1 MNIEQA
7 TRTTLPHRRLA
18 QQVAPKHPKDV
29 SGWYLLFLPVVDA
42 GLTVAALSLAVE
54 LRRALPFGP
63 TLTDEGWVSTQV
75 YLVAIGLGLVVYGA
89 MGVYQ
94 AERLRSFGAELW
106 AVLKATLVGI
116 ALLAGVLYFVEREVS
131 RWLYIYYGLIQLSLV
146 VTARLAIHGLCRVL
160 KLSLARPRRTLVVG
174 ANGIGREVARRLSQ
188 AKHGDYQVIGYLHNG
203 DGQASA
209 PPDLPIWGSLDH
221 AESIA
226 RGLMVDELLVALPL
240 SESHALA
247 ELMDAIHDLPVQ
259 VKVIPDYFD
268 LAYLYSRADELAGM
282 PVISLKEPVLAPRQR
297 AMKRVFDVIV
307 ASLLLVLVSP
317 LLLIGALA
325 IKLDSAGPALYRQK
339 RIGEGGRPFAMYK
352 LRTMVVDADGDEH
365 RLIEMNG
372 DSVQFNKGPH
382 DPRVT
387 RVGAFLRR
395 WSIDELPQLLN
406 VIQGDLSLVGPRP
419 ELPVLVERYSPW
431 QRKRFSAPQGVTGWW
446 QVNGRP
452 QNVDQK
458 VEHDLYYVR
467 NYSMWLDMWILVK
480 TIPAVIGQ
488 DGAY

>member
-7 TRTTLPHRRLA
+7 TLSTLAHRHLA
-18 QQVAPKHPKDV
+18 QQVTQKRPKDV

-42 GLTVAALSLAVE
+42 GLTVAALWLAVE

-63 TLTDEGWVSTQV
+63 TLIDEGWVSPQV
-75 YLVAIGLGLVVYGA
+75 YLVAIVLGLVVYGA

-94 AERLRSFGAELW
+94 AERLRSFGVEIW

-116 ALLAGVLYFVEREVS
+116 ALLAGLLYFVEREVS
-131 RWLYIYYGLIQLSLV
+131 RWLYVYFGLLQVGLV
-146 VTARLAIHGLCRVL
+146 AAARLAIHSLCGIL
-160 KLSLARPRRTLVVG
+160 NLSLTRPRRTLIIG
-174 ANGIGREVARRLSQ
+174 ASAIGQEVAQRLSQ
-188 AKHGDYQVIGYLHNG
+188 TKRGDYQVIGYLD
-203 DGQASA
+203 DGNAQATA
-209 PPDLPIWGSLDH
+209 PPDLPIWGPLDH

-226 RGLMVDELLVALPL
+226 RDLMVDELLVALPL

-247 ELMDAIHDLPVQ
+247 RLMDTIHDLPVQ

-297 AMKRVFDVIV
+297 AMKRAFDLIV
-307 ASLLLVLVSP
+307 ASLLLVLVGP

-325 IKLDSAGPALYRQK
+325 IKLDSAGSALYRQK

-372 DSVQFNKGPH
+372 DSVQFSKGPH

-406 VIQGDLSLVGPRP
+406 VIKGDLSLVGPRP
-419 ELPVLVERYSPW
+419 ELPALVERYSSW
-431 QRKRFSAPQGVTGWW
+431 QHKRFSAPQGVTGWW

-452 QNVDQK
+452 QSVDQK

-467 NYSMWLDMWILVK
+467 HYSMWLDMWILVK
-480 TIPAVIGQ
+480 TIPAVISQ
-488 DGAY
+488 DGAF